1 MAATPGKKVKQG
13 IETYLQTSQ
22 NLQQAK
28 DQPLTDPMANIAKNV
43 TIQTQQAAG
52 QASKARD
59 KVAEQTDPGRL
70 GETVKVDQAAYAPP
84 TQPQP
89 KSFGLQG
96 SQPQTSVQGAV
107 NTQLGQGLQGFFNL
121 PDAYSSAV
129 TARGNEVSGQ
139 AADLRT
145 TAGTQ
150 ANAIQAAKEGELA
163 GIEKALREGTGRIT
177 DAQGNIIGSNVS
189 LGQVAPQSTL
199 ETEALNRQAKLA
211 AQDPRSNI
219 DALASLFGINYD
231 PRLAGLS
238 SQVYGK
244 DIAQVRGEAAQR
256 TGEQQAA
263 EKGRASAMERY
274 LGQLKTGQE
283 NVGKAREELGKN
295 IDTFKK
301 DAERQIKDIETEGGR
316 AASQDADFARRSI
329 INKGTELAGAASD
342 AGYAA
347 IRSGDTKAL
356 NQALSDLKGIKE
368 TLTKLGLPSTHLDS
382 IIDKLGKEST
392 KKTQAKQPASAKL
405 PPIEADSGLW
415 TN

>member
-43 TIQTQQAAG
+43 TTQTQQAG
-52 QASKARD
+52 QQAQKARD
-59 KVAEQTDPGRL
+59 KVAEKTEPGKL
-70 GETVKVDQAAYAPP
+70 GEIVKVDQAAYAPP
-84 TQPQP
+84 TQQQP

-139 AADLRT
+139 AADLRA

-163 GIEKALREGTGRIT
+163 GIEKALQEGTGRIT
-177 DAQGNIIGSNVS
+177 DTQGDIIGSNVS

-199 ETEALNRQAKLA
+199 ETDALTQQAALA

-256 TGEQQAA
+256 MEEQQAA
-263 EKGRASAMERY
+263 EKGRTSALERY

-283 NVGKAREELGKN
+283 NVGKARETLGKN
-295 IDTFKK
+295 IETFKN
-301 DAERQIKDIETEGGR
+301 DAEKQIKDIESKAGVG
-316 AASQDADFARRSI
+316 ASQDARFARRDI
-329 INKGTELAGAASD
+329 INKGVELAGVAKD
-342 AGYAA
+342 VGYAA
-347 IRSGDTKAL
+347 MRSGDTKAL
-356 NQALSDLKGIKE
+356 SQALSDLKGLKE
-368 TLTKLGLPSTHLDS
+368 TLDKLGLPSAQLDS
-382 IIDKLGKEST
+382 TIAELSKGSSKKQT
-392 KKTQAKQPASAKL
+392 KQAPASTAA
-405 PPIEADSGLW
+405 PQIVSDSGFW